1 MFYHPEELKQLIG
14 EELKTSFVHNPA
26 FHSYHEGYAV
36 IREELEEASEAMG
49 GIWPYLKVM
58 WEKDVRGSD
67 YNGGPGAEER
77 LDLLCQR
84 AEDFAK
90 EAIQVAAM
98 MRKLRMSRDNNW
110 ETPDP
115 LPDLCSESEGAGGHW
130 ECPCDGCESESE
142 CDHKCEWANDQD
154 APCTRQKWVPDNTG
168 DSCDS

>member
-1 MFYHPEELKQLIG
+1 MFYNETELNALIDAELKASYD
-14 EELKTSFVHNPA
+14 KHPN

-36 IREELEEASEAMG
+36 VREELEEASEAMG

-58 WEKDVRGSD
+58 WEKDVRGSND
-67 YNGGPGAEER
+67 NGGPGAKER

-110 ETPDP
+110 ETPDTP
-115 LPDLCSESEGAGGHW
+115 LDLCGVSEGAGGHW
-130 ECPCDGCESESE
+130 ECPCDGCERESG
-142 CDHKCEWANDQD
+142 CVGGSTRCGRFGK
-154 APCTRQKWVPDNTG
+154 CTRQKWVPESSG